1 MINESA
7 AREIGFDNPVGI
19 HLSGYSMMGEGMD
32 YTIQG
37 VVKDA
42 HFESLHTEIKPLA
55 FTLLPEK
62 SHAQF
67 LSVRISGDK
76 MTESLAYIEKV
87 WKKFVQDE
95 PFDYYFLNEDLDA
108 LYSEEE
114 TTANLFAIF
123 SFLAIFIA
131 ILGLIGMASHTAEQK
146 TREIGIRKAMGA
158 SMPKITMMLSAQ
170 FTKWVIWAN
179 LIAFP
184 VAYAG
189 MKLWLG
195 KFAYHINIEAWFFF
209 LAAILALVIALVTVS
224 FQAIRSASANP
235 VEALQYE

>member
-1 MINESA
+1 MGIE
-7 AREIGFDNPVGI
+7 DPVGI
-19 HLSGYSMMGEGMD
+19 MLSGFTLKGEEMN
-32 YTIQG
+32 YTVRGI
-37 VVKDA
+37 VRDS
-42 HFESLHTEIKPLA
+42 HFESLHHEIKPIA

-62 SHAQF
+62 SHAQY

-76 MTESLAYIEKV
+76 MPESLAYIEKV
-87 WKKFVQDE
+87 WRKFVQDE
-95 PFDYYFLNEDLDA
+95 PFDYYFLNGELDA
-108 LYSEEE
+108 MYNEEE

-158 SMPKITMMLSAQ
+158 SMPNITLMLSTQ

-184 VAYAG
+184 VAYTG

-195 KFAYHINIEAWFFF
+195 KFAHHINMEAWFFF
-209 LAAILALVIALVTVS
+209 LAAILALLIALATVS
-224 FQAIRSASANP
+224 FQAVRSASANP
-235 VEALQYE
+235 VHALQYE